1 MTHGKVRSGNTL
13 FIDANNLIS
22 GAKIRFPFIPPEF
35 SSIKIAVSPKSL
47 SPEIAVSPELFYF
60 PCNDNAYFIQK
71 IQGDCYQ
78 QQRHITTCTEH
89 LFSFSQRAGDTK
101 RNSSYTIYGDA
112 PSSPRYWA
120 VVMWVMNWL
129 DKSVAIKST
138 ENGSK

>member
-1 MTHGKVRSGNTL
+1 MSGNTL

-101 RNSSYTIYGDA
+101 RNSSTTRGLCWRGSTSEL
-112 PSSPRYWA
+112 PWR
-120 VVMWVMNWL
+120 
-129 DKSVAIKST
+129 DKDKNFNKRTAIKRY
-138 ENGSK
+138 